1 MFHIDYVWVFFLYKI
16 IDLKNTNVNSEM
28 FLTKLKRAQDAL
40 AHTSR
45 AKSLTS
51 SFGDKITYK
60 RVVTS
65 LSPMVFRQDKMGK
78 IFD

>member
-1 MFHIDYVWVFFLYKI
+1 
-16 IDLKNTNVNSEM
+16 M

-60 RVVTS
+60 RIVAS
-65 LSPMVFRQDKMGK
+65 LSPMVFRQDKMGNF
-78 IFD
+78 FD